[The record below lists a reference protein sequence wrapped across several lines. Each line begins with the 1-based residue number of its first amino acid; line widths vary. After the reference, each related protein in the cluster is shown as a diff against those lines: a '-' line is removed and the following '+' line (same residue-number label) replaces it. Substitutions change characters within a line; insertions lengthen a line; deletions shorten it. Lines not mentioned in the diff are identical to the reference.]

1 MKKQLFYSLILMFLG
16 TLGTLNAQIKDPE
29 KNDPNFFNET
39 LVIKEAQKNGIKASE
54 MKSYV
59 NAMKLRFSSEQQ
71 LKKQAHK
78 HLPYENGAIG
88 AQETVIYLTP
98 KKIASAGCPNMGF
111 ENYNFSGWTG
121 ETGNVSTGTSSPN
134 YATTGSL
141 IVNSGGTNVN
151 EKNLSNYHTILTI
164 PPTNPNG
171 PGYFAAGYDTNAT
184 KLVGSAHIS
193 QIPLVSPYS
202 FDGVSTRMLGQHAN
216 NEACKLKYITT
227 TSATNKQLVF
237 SYAVVLEDPSGH
249 AAGESPYFRVE
260 VRNETTGLLLPG
272 CTSYTFNPKST
283 VASDSLFLSSHEIAF
298 DPVKYRK
305 WQLYSVDLSSLPL
318 GTNVS
323 LNFEVGGCTL
333 GGHVGYA
340 YVDAECGGL
349 GSPYVNMCGS
359 SFATLVAPAG
369 YNQYQWF
376 ELPAN
381 TPISGA
387 TNDTLIIPSV
397 TTNTLYAVQMVS
409 PGGCTLTLTDTIKAT
424 TVKIININSS
434 ASCAGGNSGSANV
447 VANGSNGIYT
457 YTWTNTST
465 GAVVSNQQNPTNLA
479 AGNYSVVVA
488 STSCGLA
495 SAVVSV
501 PTAPPFYLTQTK
513 SFCGTSTYIA
523 KAGGS
528 NYTWYYGSGSTA
540 TVIPAPNGTNDTLRI
555 QNAVD
560 GDFYT
565 LVYTTSSGCK
575 DSVRFTLSLIPG
587 GSAFTSNVQNVCPG
601 GANGFINVNLYTP
614 FSAPYS
620 YNVVGPTGVVANVAA
635 TTSTFIPVSNLS
647 VATYTYLIDDG
658 VCLYNGT
665 FSINPIQTNFTI
677 TPTNSVVC
685 FPVDAATLN
694 MDFGS
699 TVPSCGL
706 DPSVCS
712 GAPTTLFP
720 SGPFVSNSS
729 TNYPSPYSGWW
740 YSGKHQ
746 FLIRASDLNAAGIQA
761 GKISSLA
768 FKITNLNSSPLNYP
782 DYQIKM
788 ACTNLNALPTG
799 VAPFVT
805 GLTQV
810 YFNANQP
817 INNGWNTY
825 NFNQSYLWDGVQ
837 NLIVEVCTGG
847 LTTFP
852 ANASIELKQMPY
864 VANMKT
870 VSFSNGVSSC
880 PDLNSG
886 NGTYMTNGQFMLP
899 NMQFGYCQASLPAS
913 AYTVSISS
921 NGTITANYNNDSLKV
936 SPTFTPSSTNP
947 IVIYTITVVNPI
959 GGCVKTET
967 VAINY
972 PSGKLNVSAIANPTI
987 VCEGSTSNLNAF
999 GGVNYQW
1006 YYGQP
1011 TASNTIATMQSIS
1024 VTPPMVGNNTYYVI
1038 GGSSC
1043 AGTIPDTA
1051 SVIVNVTPKANL
1063 VIAPLAD
1070 VTKCI
1075 NKNYVISTG
1084 VGSTTSGNN
1093 GTPYSYNWTTLP
1105 SGNPAPG
1112 VNTSANYT
1120 VTSNTTTTLVV
1131 TVNGNCANPTKDTIV
1146 IKNFIDDL
1154 SLAVINTATVCSN
1167 SELNLNSIANG
1178 GKPNYNFT
1186 WFLEPAGSVISTS
1199 QNLNTTSPGSE
1210 GTYTVTVRVI
1220 DSCEYIRTTTQIFT
1234 VLPPCDVV
1242 IPNVMSVNNDGIN
1255 DVFIIKNLQ
1264 YHPNTSVTIYD
1275 RWGRKVYENANYQND
1290 WRADGLSDGTFFYV
1304 IDVPDDKKYNSFITI
1319 FHGK

>member
-1 MKKQLFYSLILMFLG
+1 M
-16 TLGTLNAQIKDPE
+16 NAQIKDPE

-39 LVIKEAQKNGIKASE
+39 LAIKEAQKKGIKASE
-54 MKSYV
+54 IKSYV
-59 NAMKLRFSSEQQ
+59 NAMKLKFSSEQQ
-71 LKKQAHK
+71 SKKQAHK
-78 HLPYENGAIG
+78 HLPYENGATG
-88 AQETVIYLTP
+88 SQETVIYLTQ
-98 KKIASAGCPNMGF
+98 KKIASTGCPNMGF

-121 ETGNVSTGTSSPN
+121 ETGNVSTGTSSPI

-141 IVNSGGTNVN
+141 IVNSAGMNVN
-151 EKNLSNYHTILTI
+151 EKNLTNYHTILTI
-164 PPTNPNG
+164 PPTNANG

-184 KLVGSAHIS
+184 KLVGSANIS
-193 QIPLVSPYS
+193 QIPLISPYS

-283 VASDSLFLSSHEIAF
+283 VASDSLFLSSHQIAF

-305 WQLYSVDLSSLPL
+305 WQLYSVDLSTLPL

-513 SFCGTSTYIA
+513 SFCGTSTYIP
-523 KAGGS
+523 KTGGS

-555 QNAVD
+555 QNAID
-560 GDFYT
+560 GDDYT

-575 DSVRFTLSLIPG
+575 DSIKYTLAVTPG
-587 GSAFTSNVQNVCPG
+587 GSSYVSNKINVCPG
-601 GANGFINVNLYTP
+601 GSNGFINVNLNTP
-614 FSAPYS
+614 FAAPYI
-620 YNVVGPTGVVANVAA
+620 YTVYGQTGVLVNASNTN
-635 TTSTFIPVSNLS
+635 TTLPLS
-647 VATYTYLIDDG
+647 SLSAGTYTYVIDDG
-658 VCLYNGT
+658 VCIYNNN
-665 FSINPIQTNFTI
+665 FSIENIVTNLTI
-677 TPTNSVVC
+677 TPTSSVVC
-685 FPVDAATLN
+685 FPSETALVGLN
-694 MDFGS
+694 FGEK
-699 TVPSCGL
+699 
-706 DPSVCS
+706 
-712 GAPTTLFP
+712 APTICGISTSTICSQSNELTIGFGTGTNGTTTYPAPYGNFYDTQRFQMLF
-720 SGPFVSNSS
+720 
-729 TNYPSPYSGWW
+729 T
-740 YSGKHQ
+740 
-746 FLIRASDLNAAGIQA
+746 ATELNAAGVVA
-761 GKISSLA
+761 GKLTSLSFNVSNVNATTNNYKNYSIKLKCSSAVNTNTIDAIGLSTVYLA
-768 FKITNLNSSPLNYP
+768 NSY
-782 DYQIKM
+782 
-788 ACTNLNALPTG
+788 
-799 VAPFVT
+799 APV
-805 GLTQV
+805 
-810 YFNANQP
+810 
-817 INNGWNTY
+817 NGWNKHSFSQPY
-825 NFNQSYLWDGVQ
+825 NWDGVS
-837 NLIVEVCTGG
+837 NLLVDVCYEDNGAFFTN
-847 LTTFP
+847 
-852 ANASIELKQMPY
+852 NASSPFTPTGFTSVVWYRVDNAI
-864 VANMKT
+864 NT
-870 VSFSNGVSSC
+870 CGS
-880 PDLNSG
+880 
-886 NGTYMTNGQFMLP
+886 TNITNTSVNRP
-899 NMQFGYCQASLPAS
+899 NVKFENCIAVNPTN
-913 AYTVSISS
+913 YTVSISS

-936 SPTFTPSSTNP
+936 SPTFTPNSTNP

-987 VCEGSTSNLNAF
+987 VCEGSNSNLNAF

-1051 SVIVNVTPKANL
+1051 SVIVKVTPKANL
-1063 VIAPLAD
+1063 VISPLAD

-1105 SGNPAPG
+1105 SGSPAPG

-1120 VTSNTTTTLVV
+1120 VTSNASTTLVV
-1131 TVNGNCANPTKDTIV
+1131 TVNGNCANPTKDTII
-1146 IKNFIDDL
+1146 IKNFADDL
-1154 SLAVINTATVCSN
+1154 ALAILNTVTVCSN
-1167 SELNLNSIANG
+1167 SQLNLNSLANG

-1220 DSCEYIRTTTQIFT
+1220 DSCEYIRITSQVFT